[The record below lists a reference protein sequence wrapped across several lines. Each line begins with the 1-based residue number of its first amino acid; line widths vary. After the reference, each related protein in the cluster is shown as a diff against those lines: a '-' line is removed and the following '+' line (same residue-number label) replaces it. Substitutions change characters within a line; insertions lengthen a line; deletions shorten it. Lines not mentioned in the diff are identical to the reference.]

1 MSHSHKSIIFLP
13 DIDEDQVYP
22 FTRNVLTCSFLLF
35 RRCLY
40 SQNKYGAPIRCE
52 ICQQNCAFD
61 SPNHKVFINVD
72 LLLK

>member
-1 MSHSHKSIIFLP
+1 M
-13 DIDEDQVYP
+13 
-22 FTRNVLTCSFLLF
+22 SFLADISFNLSFHLF

-61 SPNHKVFINVD
+61 SPNHKVFIVTFELNFWNEIIY
-72 LLLK
+72 